1 MKPLVIAS
9 TLTLIATTLAA
20 PVAAQ
25 TPEATPAASPVAGGA
40 VFADIG
46 LQTPESVL
54 YDQVDD
60 IYLISNINGNPFEAD
75 DNGFIMQLSP
85 EGDVFAERWI
95 DGAAD
100 DVDLDAPKGM
110 AVVDDNLY
118 VTDIDVIRVFD
129 RTSGAPIGTVEIPGA
144 TFLNDLAAG
153 PDDSLYVTDMG
164 VQLDD
169 AGEMGPSGTD
179 AVYRIDPDGTVTSLV
194 QAPDIA
200 TPNGV
205 EVNANGDI
213 YVVSFAEAGDVFLIQ
228 PDGGLVEVAQVPGG
242 LLDGII
248 ALDDGSLLV
257 SSWGAMAVVRI
268 TADGEQ
274 ITVVDGIASPADL
287 GYDSTRNLLLIP
299 DFMGNRVLT
308 VPLPD

>member
-1 MKPLVIAS
+1 
-9 TLTLIATTLAA
+9 
-20 PVAAQ
+20 
-25 TPEATPAASPVAGGA
+25 
-40 VFADIG
+40 
-46 LQTPESVL
+46 
-54 YDQVDD
+54 
-60 IYLISNINGNPFEAD
+60 
-75 DNGFIMQLSP
+75 
-85 EGDVFAERWI
+85 
-95 DGAAD
+95 
-100 DVDLDAPKGM
+100 GM

-129 RTSGAPIGTVEIPGA
+129 RASGAPMGTFEIPGA

-153 PDDSLYVTDMG
+153 PDGSLYVTDMG

-179 AVYRIDPDGTVTSLV
+179 AVYRIEPDGTVTSLV
-194 QAPDIA
+194 QAPDIT

-205 EVNANGDI
+205 EVNTDGDI
-213 YVVSFAEAGDVFLIQ
+213 YVVSFAESGDVLLIQ
-228 PDGGLVEVAQVPGG
+228 PDGELVEVAQVAGG

-268 TADGEQ
+268 TPDGEQ
-274 ITVVDGIASPADL
+274 ITVADGIASPADL
-287 GYDSTRNLLLIP
+287 GYDSSRDLLLIP

-308 VPLPD
+308 VPVLD